1 MQTGE
6 MSICGIWCDFRE
18 VDMKLIYELLFYSEP
33 GYKGRLPPPNRINAQ
48 KVLFDDFLREKMQEI
63 LEKPNLKN
71 IRRFIVFDR
80 DSLPW
85 SQELLVLS
93 RIKQRIW
100 YGFTSSFGQGAAA
113 GWSRSQYMGSVP
125 DCDERDFLLLFAAT
139 NSKFCLLLFT
149 MRLANQQHG
158 KVLAGLLVP
167 CVWVFI
173 VKMGW
178 NCMEIEFSGLH
189 TREDR
194 RYSTHV
200 KILENKILW

>member
-18 VDMKLIYELLFYSEP
+18 VDMKLIYELLFYSGP
-33 GYKGRLPPPNRINAQ
+33 GYGRTTSTKLDQCSEIAFWWFFER
-48 KVLFDDFLREKMQEI
+48 KMQEI
-63 LEKPNLKN
+63 LEKPNLEN
-71 IRRFIVFDR
+71 IRRFIVLFDG

-93 RIKQRIW
+93 TIKQSIW
-100 YGFTSSFGQGAAA
+100 YGLTSSFGQGAAA

-125 DCDERDFLLLFAAT
+125 DCDERDFLLLFAPT

>member
-18 VDMKLIYELLFYSEP
+18 VDMKLIYELLFYSGP
-33 GYKGRLPPPNRINAQ
+33 GYGRTTPTKSDQCSESA
-48 KVLFDDFLREKMQEI
+48 FWWFFERESAGNFEEKNN
-63 LEKPNLKN
+63 LEN
-71 IRRFIVFDR
+71 IRRFIVFDG

-100 YGFTSSFGQGAAA
+100 YTSSFGQGAAA

-139 NSKFCLLLFT
+139 KSKFCLLLFT